1 MPSEVTL
8 VLSENGTVV
17 EGVDVAL
24 LIDRLPYRPLGIE
37 RAAQHVV
44 SAIQDAVIRHT
55 TEPWPFKRVGRR
67 SSDAI
72 PYPNPEVVDDSLL
85 LRFDDRMQVPPIDL
99 AALAGYDEY
108 RDSHPPLPPDVATG

>member
-1 MPSEVTL
+1 M
-8 VLSENGTVV
+8 V
-17 EGVDVAL
+17 EGVDVGL

-37 RAAQHVV
+37 TAAQHVV

-55 TEPWPFKRVGRR
+55 TDPWPFKRVGRH

-85 LRFDDRMQVPPIDL
+85 LRFDNCLQVRPIDL
-99 AALAGYDEY
+99 AALPGYDEY